1 MFAALHPSKPQDVLE
16 GVLAERSA
24 LLKQTHELQGQLA
37 AALAQQHGGS
47 ADAECSSAPG
57 VPEAGQEEQ
66 AGATPP
72 RVLRQE
78 LLLAQVGAAR
88 GMP

>member
-37 AALAQQHGGS
+37 AA
-47 ADAECSSAPG
+47 ADAAIQRM
-57 VPEAGQEEQ
+57 AGQMTAQ
-66 AGATPP
+66 AVANI
-72 RVLRQE
+72 
-78 LLLAQVGAAR
+78 LLAFGNGGWHVNSSHSAAAAA
-88 GMP
+88 